1 MALIRRKKLQRRNKR
16 ERLTSKSETSVSSE
30 ICNESLEELYEAE
43 TRVFETPEMIYLIF
57 KNALD
62 DVEHGN
68 FHDDLPD
75 IDW

>member
-1 MALIRRKKLQRRNKR
+1 MALIRKKKLQRRNKQLNPKP
-16 ERLTSKSETSVSSE
+16 EHSVSSE
-30 ICNESLEELYEAE
+30 VCNESQEDIYEEEIRA
-43 TRVFETPEMIYLIF
+43 FETPEMMYQIF

-68 FHDDLPD
+68 FNDDLPD